1 MRIHKKFGA
10 PWKIYLKKAGADP
23 TVAAKNGCTALDL
36 ALLIE
41 DTDTDAIRLL
51 AQETVSIAPPLMS
64 FLPPSRP
71 VSKLSRSI
79 STPIFMPKHDKNWW
93 DRFSSIFKKSKS
105 KVYICILYCYIDYW
119 CQLFYNK
126 QFITFQ
132 PPTLNS
138 ESIYEILSQFF
149 SSL

>member
-1 MRIHKKFGA
+1 MKNL
-10 PWKIYLKKAGADP
+10 LKKAGADP

-79 STPIFMPKHDKNWW
+79 STPIFVPKHDKNWW

-105 KVYICILYCYIDYW
+105 KVNCYI
-119 CQLFYNK
+119 N
-126 QFITFQ
+126 TFQ
-132 PPTLNS
+132 PPILDSELTNFTNFTKKILWFLRGCKVFLIFQINS
-138 ESIYEILSQFF
+138 
-149 SSL
+149 

>member
-1 MRIHKKFGA
+1 MRLHKKFGT

-105 KVYICILYCYIDYW
+105 KVYCYNNYRY
-119 CQLFYNK
+119 QLFYNK
-126 QFITFQ
+126 HLITFQ
-132 PPTLNS
+132 PPILHS
-138 ESIYEILSQFF
+138 EST
-149 SSL
+149 